1 MAIAP
6 GEICDAKEMLD
17 YQEGSVV
24 SRQIV
29 KSGGGT
35 VTVFAFD
42 QGEGLSEH
50 TTPHEAL
57 LMLLDGRAA
66 VEIGGEARMVKEG
79 EMVLLPAN
87 VPHAL
92 KAPERFKMLLIMI
105 RS

>member
-1 MAIAP
+1 MAITP
-6 GEICDAKEMLD
+6 GEVIGVEEMLD
-17 YQEGSVV
+17 YQDGSVV

-29 KSGGGT
+29 KNNGGT

-42 QGEGLSEH
+42 EGEGLSEH

-57 LMLLDGRAA
+57 LLLLDGSAT
-66 VEIGGEARMVKEG
+66 VEIEGEARTVTEG

-92 KAPERFKMLLIMI
+92 KAPERFKMLLTMI

>member
-1 MAIAP
+1 MAITP
-6 GEICDAKEMLD
+6 GEVIGVEEMLD
-17 YQEGSVV
+17 YQDGSVV

-29 KSGGGT
+29 KDNGGT

-42 QGEGLSEH
+42 EGEGMSAH
-50 TTPHEAL
+50 TTPHVAL
-57 LMLLDGRAA
+57 LMLLDGSAT
-66 VEIGGEARMVKEG
+66 VEIGGEARTVKEG

-92 KAPERFKMLLIMI
+92 KAPERFKMLLTMI